1 MKSFRLSLKIALVH
15 LLSKKKQTMVAMLG
29 VTFGISMFIVM
40 ISFMTGVNDYLM
52 DLALDGSPHIHL
64 YNPVKTK
71 RAPLSSAVYDTNS
84 TWINV
89 HHQKPKADQNKIR
102 SGFQILNEIRK
113 LPYVTNAAPQ
123 LSSQVFFNNGSLQFG
138 GVMMGVDIERENLM
152 YKLYE
157 KIESG
162 SVEKMRSN
170 REGILLGE
178 NLAQKLNVDVGDRVS
193 LTASNGNV
201 FMLKVVGTFAF
212 GMTSVDETRCY
223 VSLNTAQKILGK
235 PSDYITDI
243 NIRIRDY
250 NLSGEIAKE
259 IQSLFGY
266 TADDWQ
272 KTNASILA
280 GEIIRNTLTYVVS
293 AAMLIVAGFGIYNI
307 MNMSVVNKMRDIA
320 ILKATGFEAGDIISI
335 FLLQSVIIG
344 LSGAI
349 LGMLIGGLL
358 SYGIDQIPFPARE
371 LIKLDTFPVN
381 YNPMHYG
388 LGIIFGFITT
398 LFAGYFPSK
407 KASKIDPVAIIRG

>member
-1 MKSFRLSLKIALVH
+1 MRSLRLSLKIALVH
-15 LLSKKKQTMVAMLG
+15 LLSKKKQTIIAMLG

-52 DLALDGSPHIHL
+52 DLALDGSPHIHV
-64 YNPVKTK
+64 YNPVKTN
-71 RAPLSSAVYDTNS
+71 REPLAASVYDTS
-84 TWINV
+84 KTQIFI

-102 SGFQILNEIRK
+102 SGFQILQEIRK

-138 GVMMGVDIERENLM
+138 GVMLGVDIERENTM

-170 REGILLGE
+170 KDGILLGE
-178 NLAQKLNVDVGDRVS
+178 NLALKLNVGVGDRVS
-193 LTASNGNV
+193 LTAPNGSV
-201 FMLKVVGTFAF
+201 FLLKVVGTFAF
-212 GMTSVDETRCY
+212 GMTTVDETRCY
-223 VSLNTAQKILGK
+223 VGLNTAQKILGK
-235 PSDYITDI
+235 PSNYITDI

-250 NLSGEIAKE
+250 NQSAAIAEE

-266 TADDWQ
+266 TAEDWQ

-320 ILKATGFEAGDIISI
+320 ILKATGFEAGNIVSI
-335 FLLQSVIIG
+335 FLFQSLIIG

-349 LGMLIGGLL
+349 LGMIIGGVL
-358 SYGIDQIPFPARE
+358 SYGIDQLPFPARE
-371 LIKLDTFPVN
+371 MIKLETFPVN
-381 YNPMHYG
+381 YEPLHYA
-388 LGIIFGFITT
+388 LGIVFGFLTT
-398 LFAGYFPSK
+398 LFAGYFPSR